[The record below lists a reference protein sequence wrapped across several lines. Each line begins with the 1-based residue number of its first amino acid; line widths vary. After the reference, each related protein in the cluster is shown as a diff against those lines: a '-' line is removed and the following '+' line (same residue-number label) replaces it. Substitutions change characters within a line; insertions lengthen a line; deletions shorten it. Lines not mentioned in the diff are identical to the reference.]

1 MEINIK
7 LLTAFAFVVAI
18 FSFFTGMYLHLTE
31 STISTE
37 PLWISLVVSTI
48 CLLFWEVLAD

>member
-48 CLLFWEVLAD
+48 CLLLWEIFEG